1 MKTSRTS
8 APSGPQYA
16 ECSTPP
22 GRTYASSGPS
32 SYGAVDDERLHPL
45 EHDPEL
51 LVRMAVERHGRARLE
66 ADEVQHR
73 GVAEQRLP
81 AHAGGELECAMAS
94 SRTNWAICGAPS
106 LDYRC
111 VAVMIVEQRDYH
123 VYTGKLPEL
132 VRLYETEGIPI
143 QQEILGGLVGAF
155 TTDVGALSTY
165 TTLWRYDSFAEREER
180 RARLQADERW
190 KDVPRQGPA
199 AHPHAAEPDPRPDVV
214 LAAAV
219 MGALDGKVA
228 IVTGGAQGIGAAIA
242 AGLAAEGA
250 TRRRRR
256 PRTRRERRRSEAP
269 TSTSDEEDVARMVE
283 ETLAR
288 HGRIDILVNN
298 AGLYASLEMRAFT
311 EIPLEEWNRVME
323 VNVASMFL
331 TCRAVVP
338 VMREQ
343 GGGKIVNISS
353 GTPFRGVPFLLHYVT
368 SKGAIV
374 ALTRA
379 LAKELGKDSIHVNCV
394 APGFTMSDG
403 VKSHPEVIEKLR
415 DVSVASRTIQR
426 DQVPEDVVGAVVFLC
441 TPAADFITGQTM
453 VIDGGQYFH

>member
-1 MKTSRTS
+1 M
-8 APSGPQYA
+8 
-16 ECSTPP
+16 
-22 GRTYASSGPS
+22 
-32 SYGAVDDERLHPL
+32 
-45 EHDPEL
+45 
-51 LVRMAVERHGRARLE
+51 
-66 ADEVQHR
+66 
-73 GVAEQRLP
+73 GV
-81 AHAGGELECAMAS
+81 
-94 SRTNWAICGAPS
+94 
-106 LDYRC
+106 
-111 VAVMIVEQRDYH
+111 V
-123 VYTGKLPEL
+123 
-132 VRLYETEGIPI
+132 
-143 QQEILGGLVGAF
+143 
-155 TTDVGALSTY
+155 
-165 TTLWRYDSFAEREER
+165 
-180 RARLQADERW
+180 
-190 KDVPRQGPA
+190 
-199 AHPHAAEPDPRPDVV
+199 
-214 LAAAV
+214 
-219 MGALDGKVA
+219 DGKVA

-242 AGLAAEGA
+242 AGLQAEGA
-250 TRRRRR
+250 IVVVADLSPPEGGIR
-256 PRTRRERRRSEAP
+256 A
-269 TSTSDEEDVARMVE
+269 DVASEVDVAAMVE

-288 HGRIDILVNN
+288 HGRIDVLVNN

-311 EIPLEEWNRVME
+311 EIPLEEWNRVLE

-379 LAKELGKDSIHVNCV
+379 LAKEVGKDSIHVNCV

-415 DVSVASRTIQR
+415 DVSVASRTLQR

-441 TPAADFITGQTM
+441 TAGADFITGQTM